1 MKTLQL
7 AIALFLFTFVS
18 AQVTLKIN
26 SFPTNTPSDAVIY
39 FAGSINNW
47 NPGNTNFIM
56 QSDGLGSKLIVIPE
70 GVGTVS
76 YKFTRGSWATVEG
89 NATGNF
95 LPDRS
100 FTFTGNPQTI
110 NLTVQSWEDLGGSAN
125 NSTAAANVS
134 VLNSTF
140 YMPQLDRNRKIWIY
154 LPPDYNTTTKNYPV
168 LYMQDGQNLFDD
180 ATSFA
185 GEWHVDETLNT
196 LHAQGDFGAIVIGIE
211 NGGGLRIDE
220 YSPWINPNYG
230 GGEGDLYAQFI
241 AETLKPYVDANYRT
255 LTSSNFNALIGSS
268 LGANISVYTA
278 TKYPQFFSKIGI
290 FSPAFWFSLSD
301 FNNNISTTNND
312 LSDLRMY
319 FVAGLNESST
329 MVANIN
335 NIKNNFLAKNVTP
348 SNIFTKIDSF
358 GTHTESYW
366 SGEFSAA
373 YLWLFQE
380 VNLDTTI
387 FQKQVFTYF
396 QNSAGIL
403 NIDGL
408 SAPSDFSLFT
418 IQGKKLTTILLSN
431 GENNLP
437 ASLSKGIYFLKS
449 EKNPS
454 LKTIKISI

>member
-1 MKTLQL
+1 MKILQL
-7 AIALFLFTFVS
+7 TIALFSFTFVS

-26 SFPTNTPSDAVIY
+26 SFPNNTPSDAVIY

-56 QSDGLGSKLIVIPE
+56 QSDGLGSKFIVIPE
-70 GVGTVS
+70 GVGTIS

-110 NLTVQSWEDLGGSAN
+110 NLTVQSWEDLGGSGN

-140 YMPQLDRNRKIWIY
+140 YMPQLERNRKIWIY

-168 LYMQDGQNLFDD
+168 IYMQDGQNLFDD

-278 TKYPQFFSKIGI
+278 TKYPQIFSKIGI

-312 LSDLRMY
+312 LTDLRMY

-329 MVANIN
+329 MVTNIN
-335 NIKNNFLAKNVTP
+335 AIKNNFLAKNVTP

-380 VNLDTTI
+380 TNLNTTI
-387 FQKQVFTYF
+387 FQKQVFTFF
-396 QNSAGIL
+396 QNNAGVL
-403 NIDGL
+403 NINGL
-408 SAPSDFSLFT
+408 SAPTDFSLFT
-418 IQGKKLTTILLSN
+418 IQGKKLTTIELSN
-431 GENNLP
+431 GENRLP
-437 ASLSKGIYFLKS
+437 ISLSKGIYFLKS